1 MMPTDYEKIYQEQR
15 HALGEPFKEFVT
27 FFEQYSKQN
36 ADVLDVGCGQGR
48 DALFIARLGH
58 QVTGVDLSET
68 GIAQLL
74 EDAEHEGLSIQG
86 VVADLRDYEP
96 TATYDIVVI
105 DRTLH
110 MLLDETVRL
119 NVLKRMSE
127 CVRDDGYILIADE
140 KSNLPAMRAF
150 FANDFQNWTTI
161 MDNKGFL
168 FVQKIE

>member
-1 MMPTDYEKIYQEQR
+1 MPTDYEQVYQEQR

-27 FFEQYSKQN
+27 FFEQYPKQE

-58 QVTGVDLSET
+58 YVTGVDLSET

-74 EDAEHEGLSIQG
+74 DDAKSEGLNIDG

-119 NVLKRMSE
+119 NILNRLSQS
-127 CVRDDGYILIADE
+127 VRDKGYILIADE
-140 KSNLPAMRAF
+140 KSNLPAMRNL
-150 FANDFQNWTTI
+150 FANDTQSWATM
-161 MDNKGFL
+161 MDKKGFL
-168 FVQKIE
+168 FVQKT